1 MAEMDE
7 EEIKVD
13 QEIDCVGLVC
23 PQPMLRTMT
32 ALKHMQKGQVL
43 FMKASDS
50 SAKANVRDLCGR
62 MGCQILKFE
71 QDGGTLKFWIRK

>member
-1 MAEMDE
+1 MEEVKAE
-7 EEIKVD
+7 

-43 FMKASDS
+43 LMKASDS
-50 SAKANVRDLCGR
+50 SAKCSIRSLCDR
-62 MGCQILKFE
+62 TGCQLIRFE
-71 QDGGTLKFWIRK
+71 QDEGTLKFWIRK